1 MEVMK
6 DTEWIVAK
14 IVVRSSLTFTVL
26 LTLEEDKKKKKIS
39 VRNSEQNSIY
49 ASNICSK

>member
-14 IVVRSSLTFTVL
+14 IMVRSSLTFTVL
-26 LTLEEDKKKKKIS
+26 LTLEEDQKKKS
-39 VRNSEQNSIY
+39 L
-49 ASNICSK
+49 